1 MRTLSNYIFVH
12 LVLLTACGSSSSENN
27 TYWTQPGTVSSGT
40 CALTLCPSSD
50 AICSVSYISHFQ
62 YHFQFSIPFNTT
74 NFFRIHKFLNICTL
88 HSIILTQIRLDF
100 STFVITGPSSR
111 TAMTVSR
118 LFGNVAGS
126 ITSEIAGATRAG
138 NCLTDS
144 FSVQGASAST
154 NPPVVCGTLTGQ
166 HGKEIVPG
174 PLLIKKT
181 SQICLMIILLNISL
195 TYLSCI

>member
-1 MRTLSNYIFVH
+1 
-12 LVLLTACGSSSSENN
+12 
-27 TYWTQPGTVSSGT
+27 
-40 CALTLCPSSD
+40 
-50 AICSVSYISHFQ
+50 
-62 YHFQFSIPFNTT
+62 
-74 NFFRIHKFLNICTL
+74 
-88 HSIILTQIRLDF
+88 
-100 STFVITGPSSR
+100 
-111 TAMTVSR
+111 MTVSR

-181 SQICLMIILLNISL
+181 SQICLNFIITKYQSNVSVM
-195 TYLSCI
+195 YLKNVQFTWRRIQIDVTDLHSASVMV